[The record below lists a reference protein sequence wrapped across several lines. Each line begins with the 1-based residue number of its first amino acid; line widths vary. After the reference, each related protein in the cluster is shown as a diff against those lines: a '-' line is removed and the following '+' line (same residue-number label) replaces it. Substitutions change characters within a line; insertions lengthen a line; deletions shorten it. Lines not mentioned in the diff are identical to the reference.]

1 MSGKTLVIVES
12 PTKAKTI
19 TKFLGKD
26 YIVTASN
33 GHIRDLPNSAS
44 EIPTKLKKE
53 AWAKMG
59 VNVEKDFEPLYII
72 PPRKKDQVSK
82 LKTAVQTASNLL
94 LATDEDREGESI
106 SWHLLDTLKPKVPV
120 KRLVFHEITK
130 EAIQKALAN
139 ARDIDMNLVRAQE
152 TRRVVDRLFG
162 YELSPVL
169 WKKIAPKLS
178 AGRVQSVTIRLLVER
193 ERERIKFKSADYWD
207 IKADCLKNSTNESFE
222 AELTHVDETRVASGK
237 DFDSNTGILKNAEAV
252 VLLDQTK
259 AVALAEKLSKTKAK
273 IDSVEEKPYTTTPP
287 APFVTSSLQQEANR
301 KLRFSAQRTMRT
313 AQQLYE
319 NGFITYMRTD
329 STTLSQE
336 ALQAARSFIKNE
348 YGDAFLPEKP
358 RLYATKVKNA
368 QEAHEAIRPAGSS
381 FTPPEEVLAKLGD
394 EAFKLYDLIWKRTV
408 ASQMENANGTY
419 ISVILSADNA
429 RFRASGK
436 TITFPGF
443 LRAYVEGSDDPEAEL
458 ADREKILPKLNKGE
472 EIEFKDLIPLS
483 HSTLPPARFTE
494 GSIIR
499 ELEKRGIGRPSTW
512 ASVVELVLSR
522 QYAFKKGTALVPSFT
537 AMAVVN
543 MLEKHF
549 AILLDYDFTA
559 RLEDD
564 LDAISRG
571 ECENIGYLK
580 SFYFGNGHPGLK
592 DLVTKGVS
600 DIDPRDVCG
609 LPLGKAEDGRD
620 IEVRVGRYG
629 PFISDGTL
637 RASVPDNL
645 PPDELTMD
653 KACELLISAEKGP
666 EPIGSHSS
674 GQSMYLKVGR
684 FGPYVQLGESDGET
698 KPKMSSLLP
707 GMSLEEV
714 TPEIAEKLLS
724 MPRELGKHSES
735 GDPIFSK
742 LGPYGPYVEC
752 GKERRSIVANTIS
765 PLEITLE
772 EALHLLSQPKTRG
785 RGASAAAA
793 LKDLGPD
800 PVSGNN
806 VELKSGR
813 YGPYI
818 TNGTV
823 NASIPKG
830 IDPMNFPLEAA
841 LELLREREAVA
852 PTKKPAKKKVAKK
865 ETAKKETKK
874 EPKAKKPASKK
885 PASKKPAKGESSKP
899 EGE

>member
-26 YIVTASN
+26 YTVTASN

-44 EIPTKLKKE
+44 EIPAKLKKE

-59 VNVEKDFEPLYII
+59 VNIEKDFEPLYII
-72 PPRKKDQVSK
+72 PPKKKDQVKK
-82 LKTAVQTASNLL
+82 LKEAITKASSLL

-106 SWHLLDTLKPKVPV
+106 SWHLLDTLSPKIPV

-130 EAIQKALAN
+130 DAIQKSLDN

-162 YELSPVL
+162 YEVSPIL
-169 WKKIAPKLS
+169 WKKVAPRLS

-193 ERERIKFKSADYWD
+193 ERERIAFQSGEYWD
-207 IKADCLKNSTNESFE
+207 IKANCLKSSTNEEFE
-222 AELTHVDETRVASGK
+222 AELTHVDASRIASGK
-237 DFDSNTGILKNAEAV
+237 DFDPATGKLKSKDSV
-252 VLLDQTK
+252 VLLGK
-259 AVALAEKLSKTKAK
+259 KEAEALAEKLKNS
-273 IDSVEEKPYTTTPP
+273 SVLVDTVDEKPYTTTPP

-336 ALQAARSFIKNE
+336 ALGAARNFISSE
-348 YGDAFLPEKP
+348 YGKDFLPKEP
-358 RLYATKVKNA
+358 RVYATKVKNA

-381 FTPPEEVLAKLGD
+381 FTPPEAVRAALGD

-408 ASQMENANGTY
+408 ASQMENARGTY
-419 ISVILSADNA
+419 ISVTLKAQNTQ
-429 RFRASGK
+429 FRSSGK

-458 ADREKILPKLNKGE
+458 ADKEKLLPKLTKGE
-472 EIEFKDLIPLS
+472 EIAFKELLSLS
-483 HSTLPPARFTE
+483 HTTQPPARYTE
-494 GSIIR
+494 GSLIR

-512 ASVVELVLSR
+512 ASVVEVVLSR

-549 AILLDYDFTA
+549 GILLDYDFTA

-571 ECENIGYLK
+571 ECENIGYLR

-592 DLVTKGVS
+592 DLVTKGES
-600 DIDPRDVCG
+600 GIDPRDVCG
-609 LPLGKAEDGRD
+609 LPLGKDEAGNEV
-620 IEVRVGRYG
+620 EVRVGRYG
-629 PFISDGTL
+629 PFVSNGTQ
-637 RASVPDNL
+637 RASVAENL
-645 PPDELTMD
+645 APDEVTLE
-653 KACELLISAEKGP
+653 KAIELLVTAEKGP
-666 EPIGSHSS
+666 ESIGTHVS
-674 GQSMYLKVGR
+674 GLPMYLKVGR
-684 FGPYVQLGESDGET
+684 YGPYVQLGDSDGEE
-698 KPKMSSLLP
+698 KPKMASLLP

-714 TPEIAEKLLS
+714 TPEVATKLLS
-724 MPRELGKHSES
+724 MPRDLGTHPES
-735 GDPIFSK
+735 GAKVLSK

-752 GKERRSIVANTIS
+752 GTERRTIPAEGSS
-765 PLEITLE
+765 PLEISLE

-785 RGASAAAA
+785 KGRSAASA
-793 LKDLGPD
+793 LKELGDD
-800 PVSGNN
+800 PVSGNK

-823 NASIPKG
+823 NASVPKG
-830 IDPMNFPLEAA
+830 VDPMNFPLEEA
-841 LELLREREAVA
+841 LALLREREAVA
-852 PTKKPAKKKVAKK
+852 PQKKTQKKTTKKAPAKKETEKKASTKKAPAKKK
-865 ETAKKETKK
+865 TTKK
-874 EPKAKKPASKK
+874 KDED
-885 PASKKPAKGESSKP
+885 
-899 EGE
+899 